1 MFSAHKLVLSSQ
13 SSVFSH
19 IFSSSAISTA
29 LPKVITSI
37 NMHDS
42 FISLSLDSSDV
53 FELFLHYI
61 YGAQIT
67 LIPVN
72 QSNQFSKPDDSPPV
86 TNSVCS
92 LDDTTYTSDDTST
105 DWNNLYD
112 EFGIDT
118 NSFSILEIPVLSQEP
133 TDLDTDLLSL
143 TKRDAEKSNEDE
155 RYILEYVH
163 KTSSLITDLEEL
175 RILSVSFKMEE
186 FTKRYLY
193 WL

>member
-1 MFSAHKLVLSSQ
+1 MFSAHKLILSSQ

-19 IFSSSAISTA
+19 IFSSSVV
-29 LPKVITSI
+29 PKVITSI
-37 NMHDS
+37 NLHDS
-42 FISLSLDSSDV
+42 FISLSFDSSDV

-67 LIPVN
+67 LIPLN
-72 QSNQFSKPDDSPPV
+72 QSNQFSKPDDSPPL

-112 EFGIDT
+112 EFGIDK
-118 NSFSILEIPVLSQEP
+118 NSFSILDIPVLSQES

-143 TKRDAEKSNEDE
+143 TKRDAEKSNEDQ

-163 KTSSLITDLEEL
+163 KTSSLRTDLEQL
-175 RILSVSFKMEE
+175 RILSESFKMEE

-193 WL
+193 WFVV